1 MVNNGK
7 LKKVSITSFNK
18 IMKEINTP
26 IEIVEWHG
34 IKITV
39 QKTLPLVDVLTFV
52 DRVFTGC
59 FDEETNSYVPEVKD
73 FAVKCCIL
81 ELYANFSLPSN
92 VEHKYDLI
100 YNTDA
105 VDVVMK
111 HINTVQFNDIIDSIN
126 TKINCTLQA
135 DMDTINKQMRNI
147 YDSFYEM
154 QRNIERIF
162 SNIQS
167 EDLSNLIHAL
177 SGKNFDESKLVQAYI
192 EKSNLSKDDKSG
204 D

>member
-59 FDEETNSYVPEVKD
+59 FDEATNSYVPEVKD
-73 FAVKCCIL
+73 FAIKCCTL

-126 TKINCTLQA
+126 TKINCTIQA

-147 YDSFYEM
+147 YNSFYEM

-177 SGKNFDESKLVQAYI
+177 SDKNFDESKLVQAYI
-192 EKSNLSKDDKSG
+192 EKSNLSKNDKSWG
-204 D
+204 